1 MTHPP
6 HSLGSLLLQAKY
18 RRNCI
23 FSPIALSTDRLCYFK
38 PTPSSRYL
46 GLVCARHGEDVRF
59 RIPRL
64 KWRRKRLH
72 PVDSS
77 VPSIISVRSGRYR
90 FGIQS
95 GQKYLQ
101 TLRRTFRS
109 MGNLFCKE
117 RRIAD
122 VPHLSSSTCRTSW
135 YKENPPGSTL
145 TGSGERVGIF
155 FRQLVHSIRR
165 VSRCFLHLFSSRP
178 SRVLPFF
185 SNWITNRTVKKHK
198 RPALFL
204 CIFPLFINP

>member
-1 MTHPP
+1 MF
-6 HSLGSLLLQAKY
+6 HSSHSPGSLVLQPKH
-18 RRNCI
+18 RRDYTL
-23 FSPIALSTDRLCYFK
+23 SPIALSTDQLCYFK
-38 PTPSSRYL
+38 PTASLRYP
-46 GLVCARHGEDVRF
+46 GLSYARLAEDVRL
-59 RIPRL
+59 RIPRV
-64 KWRRKRLH
+64 KRSRKRIH

-117 RRIAD
+117 RRIVD

>member
-1 MTHPP
+1 MIHPP
-6 HSLGSLLLQAKY
+6 HSPKSLLLQAKY
-18 RRNCI
+18 RRNCNLK
-23 FSPIALSTDRLCYFK
+23 PIALSTDQLCYFK
-38 PTPSSRYL
+38 PAVSFRYL
-46 GLVCARHGEDVRF
+46 GLSCARLGEDVRF
-59 RIPRL
+59 RITRV
-64 KWRRKRLH
+64 KWRRNRIQ
-72 PVDSS
+72 PVLDSVS
-77 VPSIISVRSGRYR
+77 SIIPVRSGRYR

-117 RRIAD
+117 RRVVV

-145 TGSGERVGIF
+145 TGRGERVGIF